1 MLVEHLQ
8 DQGILNTCL
17 SVICESIANMIG
29 TCVNAVLPFKTK
41 AVSTCNVVGAITLHS
56 RIGILLIN
64 IVHVTNG

>member
-17 SVICESIANMIG
+17 SVIWESMANTVG

-41 AVSTCNVVGAITLHS
+41 TVSTCNVVGAITLHG
-56 RIGILLIN
+56 RISILLIN
-64 IVHVTNG
+64 VVHVTSG